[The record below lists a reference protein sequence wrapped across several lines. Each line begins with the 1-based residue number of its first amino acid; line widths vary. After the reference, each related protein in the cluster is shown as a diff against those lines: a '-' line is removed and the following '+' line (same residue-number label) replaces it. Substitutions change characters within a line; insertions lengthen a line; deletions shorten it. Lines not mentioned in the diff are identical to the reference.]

1 MNEGEELNEN
11 KLEFHDGF
19 DSVPQET
26 APPVTSTGNPSGQSS
41 TPLQNR
47 GPNSSHEIAEL
58 TAAVAQAK
66 AENNELERCAE
77 VTKLKVEL
85 QALRKR
91 IAH

>member
-11 KLEFHDGF
+11 ELEFHDSF

-26 APPVTSTGNPSGQSS
+26 APPVTSTGNPSGQPS
-41 TPLQNR
+41 TPLAQNR
-47 GPNSSHEIAEL
+47 GPNGSHEIAEL

-77 VTKLKVEL
+77 VTKL
-85 QALRKR
+85 
-91 IAH
+91 